1 MGLGSILASHTPNT
15 EPLDARFETTINKT
29 IALLFESDCE
39 KNYFPKELLM
49 AVSGDEHVS

>member
-1 MGLGSILASHTPNT
+1 MGLGSILPSHTPNT
-15 EPLDARFETTINKT
+15 EPLDARFATTSYIT

-49 AVSGDEHVS
+49 AVSGVEHVS